1 MFGQKIY
8 SKYLCLIKNFKEFAV
23 DSIDPGW
30 ESKRWP
36 VTFSDIAQQDRQDFC
51 RYCQYSSNEQKSDC
65 LYHIYKNVHCGKMR
79 YEVLFVEKQH
89 MQL

>member
-65 LYHIYKNVHCGKMR
+65 LYHIYEKLSLQKKEV
-79 YEVLFVEKQH
+79 VLFIEKQH
-89 MQL
+89 KQL